1 MTSAVDHPCP
11 VTFIGLPGEAMPP
24 INAGPAGV
32 GDGEGVGLGVGWG
45 VGVGSGVGAGV
56 DGRGGVG
63 VRTGGAVGAGVGAC
77 VGSGTTAAVG
87 VGDGV
92 GLVVELGGDVWPD
105 GGGVTSIPAVKPKR
119 GSGTKSNAFG
129 APLAVARGKAGT
141 TTCVGTRSTSVSL
154 ARPFA
159 LKAPFGP
166 RSTARLEPNFVPGG
180 PPPATE

>member
-1 MTSAVDHPCP
+1 
-11 VTFIGLPGEAMPP
+11 MPP

-119 GSGTKSNAFG
+119 GSGAKSNAFG
-129 APLAVARGKAGT
+129 APLAVARGSVDGT
-141 TTCVGTRSTSVSL
+141 TTRVGARSTSVSL

-159 LKAPFGP
+159 LSTPFGP